1 MSRFES
7 QDFKAQTLSM
17 KLPISNSIKVQ
28 KVETNDHY
36 CFYFPLKVHLIDYV
50 EQIKFHGT
58 DYNGNISM
66 ENKNLGRSWFLN
78 MRKGKIRL
86 NRAISWHWFCGK
98 LCNQNIK
105 KFNILWN
112 TSTMKITL
120 ISFARSCAITM
131 WNCISLGNA
140 SSTKQLS
147 IILWNLRV
155 KEQMVTKVVFVS
167 TS

>member
-1 MSRFES
+1 MSPKISKLKLYLWNYRFR
-7 QDFKAQTLSM
+7 
-17 KLPISNSIKVQ
+17 I
-28 KVETNDHY
+28 
-36 CFYFPLKVHLIDYV
+36 PLKYKRSKQTTTIASILHLIDYV

-78 MRKGKIRL
+78 TRKGKIRL

-98 LCNQNIK
+98 LCNQNVK